1 MYDKTRFWIGQ
12 QVEHTERIEDVK
24 PLLDKEIAGKTAN
37 ILILIKHQFFPMHTI
52 TEFFTLKNPRIY
64 TLKYTAAK
72 DLQIPLG

>member
-52 TEFFTLKNPRIY
+52 T
-64 TLKYTAAK
+64 
-72 DLQIPLG
+72 